1 MASTNGKTR
10 LIADYRLL
18 RAKLRL
24 NQAQFWNRIGVT
36 QSAGS
41 RYESGRTVPKP
52 AAVLAHLIYVQG
64 LDIDARDFK

>member
-36 QSAGS
+36 QSAGC
-41 RYESGRTVPKP
+41 RYENGRRVPKSV
-52 AAVLAHLIYVQG
+52 ATLAHRIYIMN
-64 LDIDARDFK
+64 DNIDARDYQ